1 MTIKLLDD
9 RLINKIAAGE
19 VIERPASIVKE
30 LVENAID
37 AGSTKINVI
46 ISGGGID
53 RMEITDNGSG
63 IPYNDVPLAFKRH
76 ATSKITQE
84 ADLFNIDTMG
94 FRGEALPSI
103 ASVSR
108 LEVYTQY
115 GTQTGVSAFVEGGR
129 EPEIEAHPTAP
140 GTRIIVRDI
149 FFNTPARKK
158 FLKSAVSEGIHIHD
172 VISRLAL
179 SRPDISFTFANEKKL
194 YFKTP
199 GSGNLRDTVISIY
212 GRDYADNFLDLEWSG
227 EDYSLRGLISK
238 PEFPRANRKN
248 QIFFVNHR
256 WVKSA
261 MLARAVDE
269 AYRGMLLSREYPA
282 VFLFLSIPKAE
293 VDVNVHPQKSEVRF
307 RDEKVIFRMISHGIR
322 DRFENSVQSTAAVV
336 EPGSAFQTWPN
347 KTDPSKFYQGL
358 AKASSN
364 YISESSIS
372 FDRCR
377 LNNEIPQY
385 KGLDNMDLPV
395 EYSEFAIIGQCFGA
409 YILVEKGEE
418 LWLVDQHAAHERIIY
433 SRLVER
439 DTDSESASQLLM
451 FPLAFDT
458 SSTRMDLL
466 EEKQAIFREI
476 GFEIEALGPNSAII
490 RSAPTQLQGREIE
503 VIGECLELLEDE
515 RRIDLKQQILAMIA
529 CKQAIKAGKNL
540 SRQEMA
546 MLINDLL
553 QVKDYKNCPHGRPT
567 MVEINHLELDKRFKR
582 K

>member
-1 MTIKLLDD
+1 
-9 RLINKIAAGE
+9 
-19 VIERPASIVKE
+19 
-30 LVENAID
+30 
-37 AGSTKINVI
+37 
-46 ISGGGID
+46 
-53 RMEITDNGSG
+53 
-63 IPYNDVPLAFKRH
+63 
-76 ATSKITQE
+76 
-84 ADLFNIDTMG
+84 
-94 FRGEALPSI
+94 
-103 ASVSR
+103 
-108 LEVYTQY
+108 
-115 GTQTGVSAFVEGGR
+115 
-129 EPEIEAHPTAP
+129 
-140 GTRIIVRDI
+140 
-149 FFNTPARKK
+149 
-158 FLKSAVSEGIHIHD
+158 
-172 VISRLAL
+172 
-179 SRPDISFTFANEKKL
+179 
-194 YFKTP
+194 
-199 GSGNLRDTVISIY
+199 
-212 GRDYADNFLDLEWSG
+212 
-227 EDYSLRGLISK
+227 
-238 PEFPRANRKN
+238 
-248 QIFFVNHR
+248 
-256 WVKSA
+256 
-261 MLARAVDE
+261 
-269 AYRGMLLSREYPA
+269 
-282 VFLFLSIPKAE
+282 
-293 VDVNVHPQKSEVRF
+293 
-307 RDEKVIFRMISHGIR
+307 
-322 DRFENSVQSTAAVV
+322 
-336 EPGSAFQTWPN
+336 
-347 KTDPSKFYQGL
+347 
-358 AKASSN
+358 
-364 YISESSIS
+364 
-372 FDRCR
+372 
-377 LNNEIPQY
+377 
-385 KGLDNMDLPV
+385 V